1 MDFQI
6 PYGKQEIS
14 TEDVEAVKK
23 VMTSDF
29 ITQGPKVTQFEENFS
44 KYIGSKYSVCVS
56 SGTAAL
62 QLAIQSLGLKKK

>member
-14 TEDVEAVKK
+14 KEDVEAVKK

-44 KYIGSKYSVCVS
+44 KKIGTKYSIFVNSGS
-56 SGTAAL
+56 SANLLIAQTL
-62 QLAIQSLGLKKK
+62 